1 MSQQISLTTFAT
13 LVLSACC
20 TTLSQ
25 GATPLD
31 TPQVSAPV
39 AVTNMQTADLPDL
52 RTTISAVGSNVSPS
66 ALATAVSDVIA
77 APTLAG
83 KTMDTR
89 PVTAPLPP
97 VKPTAKTKPLKKT
110 TKAAPPHSVA
120 PSKPVINKHEATIPA
135 FNRPYVAF
143 GQAHTPL
150 QSNANF
156 SQQGEATWYSK
167 SHQGQPTINGEIYDV
182 YGMTAAHPTLPI
194 PSYARV
200 TNLSNRKSVIV
211 RINDRGPF
219 TATRKIIELSYAA
232 ANKIGMV
239 GSDNRQV
246 EIVSIASETRTPI
259 KNKAPIFFNFPA
271 ERTAVKSPV
280 KPTLKA
286 NTKPTPEPRKTGI
299 YVQLGAFKTATS
311 AQAFM
316 QKMHNTLGNTPY
328 PLTTTLQDKLH
339 RVRMG
344 SYPDLASAQ
353 RAVLELNN
361 TLGFKP
367 LVKQIN

>member
-31 TPQVSAPV
+31 TPQTSAP
-39 AVTNMQTADLPDL
+39 AVVSSMQTTDQPDL
-52 RTTISAVGSNVSPS
+52 RTAISAVGVSVSPNAS
-66 ALATAVSDVIA
+66 PTTVSDVIT
-77 APTLAG
+77 APTLVS
-83 KTMDTR
+83 KTVDTR
-89 PVTAPLPP
+89 LLPTI
-97 VKPTAKTKPLKKT
+97 KPPAKTKPLKKI
-110 TKAAPPHSVA
+110 TKTPPPRPVS
-120 PSKPVINKHEATIPA
+120 PSKPVINKHEAAIPA

-143 GQAHTPL
+143 GQTHTPL

-219 TATRKIIELSYAA
+219 TAAHKIIELSYAA

-239 GSDNRQV
+239 GSENRQV

-271 ERTAVKSPV
+271 KRTEVKSLAS
-280 KPTLKA
+280 PTLKTNA
-286 NTKPTPEPRKTGI
+286 KPIKPLPALRKTGI
-299 YVQLGAFKTATS
+299 YVQLGAFKTAAS

-316 QKMHNTLGNTPY
+316 QKMHSTLGNTPY

-339 RVRMG
+339 RVHMG
-344 SYPDLASAQ
+344 SYPDLDSAQ
-353 RAVLELNN
+353 RAVVELNN
-361 TLGFKP
+361 ALGFKP